1 MPSKAGSDFK
11 GKYLRRLPAVGKLVE
26 YPELRRL
33 SDTCPRVL
41 LVKAIQ
47 GILDARK
54 ARILSASD
62 EEQIKDVDLF
72 VEHIVAEVSALA
84 IEKARMSL
92 RRAINATGDVLDDRL
107 GRAPL
112 NEAAQKALQ
121 DIAGRYSTLAI
132 DSDRNHHV
140 QSLLSILTEAEAA
153 LVLNNN
159 AAAIMLILNTI
170 AEGKE
175 VIVSRGQL
183 IESDGFRLPDI
194 IAKSGALMVS
204 VGATNKTHPR
214 DYRDAISENTGAI
227 LKVHKSN
234 YRIAGFSQDVT
245 IQELAEIGHEHGI
258 PVIDDIGTGCL
269 VDLTQHGLAEEPWA
283 LRSVRKGADFVCF
296 SGDKLL
302 SGPQAGIVLGHAED
316 LSAMRKNP
324 LYRAMRVDKLTL
336 AALEATLRSYLDTDR
351 ILELNPALRMLSRPV
366 ADTESMAQ
374 SLVKSLSA
382 SISHLAV
389 VKMVEKLSAKLISI
403 KPTEISAEEL
413 DKKLRSRALPIFT
426 IVCPEEIFV
435 DLRAVWEDEVDEIA
449 RALIEYCQP

>member
-1 MPSKAGSDFK
+1 MSSKAGSDFR
-11 GKYLRRLPAVGKLVE
+11 GEYLRRMPAVGKLVE
-26 YPELRRL
+26 HPELKRL
-33 SDTCPRVL
+33 SETCPRVL
-41 LVKAIQ
+41 LVRAIQ
-47 GILDARK
+47 EILDARK
-54 ARILSASD
+54 AHILSATD
-62 EEQIKDVDLF
+62 EEQIRDVDLSS
-72 VEHIVAEVSALA
+72 EHIVEEISALA
-84 IEKARMSL
+84 IEKSRMSL
-92 RRAINATGDVLDDRL
+92 RRAINATGEVLNDRL

-121 DIAGRYSTLAI
+121 DVAGRYSTLAVG
-132 DSDRNHHV
+132 DRNDHV

-159 AAAIMLILNTI
+159 AAAAMLILNTI

-183 IESDGFRLPDI
+183 IESDGFRLPEI
-194 IAKSGALMVS
+194 IAKSGAVMLS

-269 VDLTQHGLAEEPWA
+269 LDLTQYGLAEEPWA
-283 LRSVRKGADFVCF
+283 LLSVRKGADFVCF

-302 SGPQAGIVLGHAED
+302 SGPQAGIVLGRAED

-324 LYRAMRVDKLTL
+324 LYRALRVDKLTL

-351 ILELNPALRMLSRPV
+351 ILELNPALRMLSRPD

-374 SLVKSLSA
+374 SLVESLSA

-389 VKMVEKLSAKLISI
+389 VKIVEKFPSRVISI
-403 KPTEISAEEL
+403 RPTAMSAEEL

-426 IVCPEEIFV
+426 ILCAEEIFV

-449 RALIEYCQP
+449 RALIECCQP